1 MLRKIAVVTG
11 SRAEYGLL
19 RPVLQAINKSTVLE
33 LQLIATGTHLSPSF
47 DLTYQ
52 EIEADGFPIDEKVEI
67 TLDSDTPTGITQSIG
82 LGLTLFG
89 KVLERLEPDIVL
101 ILGDR
106 FEMLPAAISAMIAR
120 IPIAHL
126 HGGESTTGAID
137 DAIRHAITKM
147 SHLHFVAT
155 PTYADRVIQMGEN
168 PQHVFVVGGLGVDVI
183 RSATLLDRDS
193 LEKSLDIVFS
203 DTNFLITYHPVTL
216 EPGHAVHHI
225 SELLT
230 ALRQYPDTG
239 LFFTMPNADAE
250 GHLIRSLLSDFVKSN
265 PKSRLFTSL
274 GTTHYLSMM
283 KHVDLMVG
291 NSSSGLL
298 EMPTFTNPTINIGNR
313 QSGRLSASSVINC
326 GTEHKDI
333 IDAITI
339 GLSPSF
345 RLAIKDIDNPY
356 GLGGASEK
364 IAATLASVSL
374 TALLNKSFCDMQQ
387 SIP

>member
-183 RSATLLDRDS
+183 RSATLLDRDRIERN
-193 LEKSLDIVFS
+193 L
-203 DTNFLITYHPVTL
+203 
-216 EPGHAVHHI
+216 A
-225 SELLT
+225 
-230 ALRQYPDTG
+230 R
-239 LFFTMPNADAE
+239 
-250 GHLIRSLLSDFVKSN
+250 
-265 PKSRLFTSL
+265 
-274 GTTHYLSMM
+274 
-283 KHVDLMVG
+283 
-291 NSSSGLL
+291 
-298 EMPTFTNPTINIGNR
+298 TF
-313 QSGRLSASSVINC
+313 
-326 GTEHKDI
+326 
-333 IDAITI
+333 
-339 GLSPSF
+339 
-345 RLAIKDIDNPY
+345 
-356 GLGGASEK
+356 
-364 IAATLASVSL
+364 
-374 TALLNKSFCDMQQ
+374 
-387 SIP
+387 